1 MMDRK
6 QLKKY
11 KSNKRRI
18 AGIKK
23 TIDKLVEQL
32 GNVPVVPG
40 KVTKS
45 GDEFPYIEQ
54 HVKVVMEEPKEAT
67 RLKER
72 IREKRE
78 DLGRLEQE
86 NEEVEKYI
94 LQLPVGMKKE
104 IFEMVYLDGM
114 TQKEA
119 GDSLGYT
126 QSMVSKV
133 INADMKD
140 S

>member
-23 TIDKLVEQL
+23 TTDRLVEQL
-32 GNVPVVPG
+32 DNVPVVPG

-78 DLGRLEQE
+78 DLGKLEQE

-94 LQLPVGMKKE
+94 EQLPVGMKKE

-114 TQKEA
+114 TQEA
-119 GDSLGYT
+119 VADIVGY
-126 QSMVSKV
+126 SKGRVSQ
-133 INADMKD
+133 IISETIKD
-140 S
+140 

>member
-1 MMDRK
+1 MMDKK

-32 GNVPVVPG
+32 DNVPVVPG

-94 LQLPVGMKKE
+94 ERLPVGMKKE

-114 TQKEA
+114 TQEA
-119 GDSLGYT
+119 VADIVGY
-126 QSMVSKV
+126 SKGRVSQ
-133 INADMKD
+133 IISETIKD
-140 S
+140 

>member
-23 TIDKLVEQL
+23 TIDRLVEQL
-32 GNVPVVPG
+32 DNVPVVPG
-40 KVTKS
+40 KVMKS

-94 LQLPVGMKKE
+94 EQLPVGMKKE

-114 TQKEA
+114 TQEA
-119 GDSLGYT
+119 VADIVGY
-126 QSMVSKV
+126 SKGRVSQ
-133 INADMKD
+133 IISETIKD
-140 S
+140 

>member
-1 MMDRK
+1 MMDKK

-32 GNVPVVPG
+32 DNVPVVPG

-94 LQLPVGMKKE
+94 EQLPVGMKKE

-114 TQKEA
+114 TQEA
-119 GDSLGYT
+119 VADIVGY
-126 QSMVSKV
+126 SKGRVSQ
-133 INADMKD
+133 IISETIKD
-140 S
+140 

>member
-23 TIDKLVEQL
+23 TIDRLVEQL
-32 GNVPVVPG
+32 DNVPVLPG
-40 KVTKS
+40 KVKKS

-54 HVKVVMEEPKEAT
+54 HVKVVIEEPKEAT

-72 IREKRE
+72 IREKRQ

-94 LQLPVGMKKE
+94 EQLPVGMKKE

-114 TQKEA
+114 TQEA
-119 GDSLGYT
+119 VADIVGY
-126 QSMVSKV
+126 SKGRVSQ
-133 INADMKD
+133 IISETIKD
-140 S
+140 

>member
-1 MMDRK
+1 MDRK
-6 QLKKY
+6 KLKKY

-23 TIDKLVEQL
+23 TIDRLVEQL
-32 GNVPVVPG
+32 DNVPVVSG
-40 KVTKS
+40 KVMKS

-94 LQLPVGMKKE
+94 EQLPVGIKKE

-114 TQKEA
+114 TQEA
-119 GDSLGYT
+119 VADIVGY
-126 QSMVSKV
+126 SKGRVSQ
-133 INADMKD
+133 IISETIKD
-140 S
+140 

>member
-1 MMDRK
+1 MDRK

-32 GNVPVVPG
+32 DNVPVVPG

-78 DLGRLEQE
+78 DLDRLEQE
-86 NEEVEKYI
+86 NEEVERYI
-94 LQLPVGMKKE
+94 SQLPVGMKKE

-114 TQKEA
+114 TQEA
-119 GDSLGYT
+119 VADIVGY
-126 QSMVSKV
+126 SKGRVSQ
-133 INADMKD
+133 IISETIKD
-140 S
+140 

>member
-1 MMDRK
+1 MMDKK

-32 GNVPVVPG
+32 DNVPVVPG

-86 NEEVEKYI
+86 NEEVEKDDVDTI
-94 LQLPVGMKKE
+94 LKT
-104 IFEMVYLDGM
+104 DGYEEVIV
-114 TQKEA
+114 EA
-119 GDSLGYT
+119 
-126 QSMVSKV
+126 
-133 INADMKD
+133 
-140 S
+140 

>member
-1 MMDRK
+1 MDRK

-18 AGIKK
+18 AGTKK
-23 TIDKLVEQL
+23 TIVRLVEQL
-32 GNVPVVPG
+32 DNVPVVPG

-54 HVKVVMEEPKEAT
+54 HVQVVMEEPKEAT

-72 IREKRE
+72 IREKRQ
-78 DLGRLEQE
+78 DLSRLEQE

-94 LQLPVGMKKE
+94 EQLPVGMKKE

-114 TQKEA
+114 TQEA
-119 GDSLGYT
+119 VADIVGY
-126 QSMVSKV
+126 SKGRVSQ
-133 INADMKD
+133 IISETIKD
-140 S
+140 

>member
-23 TIDKLVEQL
+23 TIDRLVEQL
-32 GNVPVVPG
+32 DNVPVVPG

-94 LQLPVGMKKE
+94 EQLPVGMKKE
-104 IFEMVYLDGM
+104 IYEMVYLDGM
-114 TQKEA
+114 TQEA
-119 GDSLGYT
+119 VADIVGY
-126 QSMVSKV
+126 SKGRVSQ
-133 INADMKD
+133 IITEAIKD
-140 S
+140 

>member
-23 TIDKLVEQL
+23 TIDRLVEQL
-32 GNVPVVPG
+32 DNVPVVPG

-54 HVKVVMEEPKEAT
+54 HVKVVIEEPKEVT

-72 IREKRE
+72 IREKRQ

-94 LQLPVGMKKE
+94 EQLPVGMKKE

-114 TQKEA
+114 TQEA
-119 GDSLGYT
+119 VADIVGY
-126 QSMVSKV
+126 SKGRVSQ
-133 INADMKD
+133 IISETIKD
-140 S
+140 

>member
-1 MMDRK
+1 MDRK
-6 QLKKY
+6 KLKKQ

-23 TIDKLVEQL
+23 TIDRLVEQL
-32 GNVPVVPG
+32 DNVPVVPG

-72 IREKRE
+72 IREKRK

-94 LQLPVGMKKE
+94 EQLPVGMKKE

-114 TQKEA
+114 TQEA
-119 GDSLGYT
+119 VADTVGY
-126 QSMVSKV
+126 SKGRVSQ
-133 INADMKD
+133 IISETIKD
-140 S
+140 

>member
-32 GNVPVVPG
+32 DNVPVVPG
-40 KVTKS
+40 NVTKS

-78 DLGRLEQE
+78 DLDRLEQE
-86 NEEVEKYI
+86 NEEVERYI
-94 LQLPVGMKKE
+94 SQLPVGMKKE
-104 IFEMVYLDGM
+104 IFEMVYLDGI
-114 TQKEA
+114 TQEA
-119 GDSLGYT
+119 VADIVGY
-126 QSMVSKV
+126 SKGRVSQ
-133 INADMKD
+133 IISETIKD
-140 S
+140 

>member
-32 GNVPVVPG
+32 DNVPVVPG
-40 KVTKS
+40 NVTKS

-78 DLGRLEQE
+78 DLDRLEQE
-86 NEEVEKYI
+86 NEEVERYI
-94 LQLPVGMKKE
+94 SQLPVGMKKE

-114 TQKEA
+114 TQEA
-119 GDSLGYT
+119 VADIVGY
-126 QSMVSKV
+126 SKGRVSQ
-133 INADMKD
+133 IISETIKD
-140 S
+140 

>member
-1 MMDRK
+1 MDRK
-6 QLKKY
+6 KLKKY

-32 GNVPVVPG
+32 DNVPVVPG

-94 LQLPVGMKKE
+94 EQLPVGMKKE

-114 TQKEA
+114 TQEA
-119 GDSLGYT
+119 VADIVGY
-126 QSMVSKV
+126 SKGRVSQ
-133 INADMKD
+133 IITETIKD
-140 S
+140 

>member
-1 MMDRK
+1 MDRK
-6 QLKKY
+6 KLKKY

-23 TIDKLVEQL
+23 TIDRLVEQL
-32 GNVPVVPG
+32 DNVPVVPG

-72 IREKRE
+72 IRENRK

-94 LQLPVGMKKE
+94 EQLPVGMKKE

-114 TQKEA
+114 TQEA
-119 GDSLGYT
+119 VADTVGY
-126 QSMVSKV
+126 SKGRVSQ
-133 INADMKD
+133 IISETIKD
-140 S
+140 

>member
-32 GNVPVVPG
+32 DNVPVVPG

-94 LQLPVGMKKE
+94 EQLPVGIKKE

-114 TQKEA
+114 TQEA
-119 GDSLGYT
+119 VADTVGY
-126 QSMVSKV
+126 SKGRVSQ
-133 INADMKD
+133 IISETIKD
-140 S
+140 

>member
-1 MMDRK
+1 MDRK

-23 TIDKLVEQL
+23 TIDRLVEQL
-32 GNVPVVPG
+32 DNVPVVSG
-40 KVTKS
+40 KVMKS

-78 DLGRLEQE
+78 DLGRLGQE

-94 LQLPVGMKKE
+94 SQLPVGMKKE

-114 TQKEA
+114 TQEA
-119 GDSLGYT
+119 VADIVGY
-126 QSMVSKV
+126 SKGRVSQ
-133 INADMKD
+133 IISETIKD
-140 S
+140 

>member
-1 MMDRK
+1 MDRK

-23 TIDKLVEQL
+23 TIDRLVEQL
-32 GNVPVVPG
+32 DNVPVVPG
-40 KVTKS
+40 KVKKS

-54 HVKVVMEEPKEAT
+54 HVKVVIEEPKEAT

-72 IREKRE
+72 IREKRQ

-94 LQLPVGMKKE
+94 EQLPVGMKKE

-114 TQKEA
+114 TQEA
-119 GDSLGYT
+119 VADIVGY
-126 QSMVSKV
+126 SKGRVSQ
-133 INADMKD
+133 IISETIKD
-140 S
+140 

>member
-23 TIDKLVEQL
+23 TIDRLVEQL
-32 GNVPVVPG
+32 DNVPVVPG

-45 GDEFPYIEQ
+45 GDEFPYIAQ
-54 HVKVVMEEPKEAT
+54 HVKVVIEEPKEAT

-72 IREKRE
+72 IREKRQ

-94 LQLPVGMKKE
+94 EQLPVGMKKE

-114 TQKEA
+114 TQEA
-119 GDSLGYT
+119 VADIVGY
-126 QSMVSKV
+126 SKGRVSQ
-133 INADMKD
+133 IITETIKD
-140 S
+140 

>member
-18 AGIKK
+18 AGLKK

-32 GNVPVVPG
+32 DNVPVVPG
-40 KVTKS
+40 KVMKS

-86 NEEVEKYI
+86 NEEVEKDI
-94 LQLPVGMKKE
+94 EQLPVGMKKE

-114 TQKEA
+114 TQEA
-119 GDSLGYT
+119 VADIVGY
-126 QSMVSKV
+126 SKGRVSQ
-133 INADMKD
+133 IISETIKD
-140 S
+140 

>member
-1 MMDRK
+1 MDRK

-23 TIDKLVEQL
+23 TIDRLVEQL
-32 GNVPVVPG
+32 DNVPVVPG

-72 IREKRE
+72 IREKQQ
-78 DLGRLEQE
+78 DLSRLEQE
-86 NEEVEKYI
+86 NEEVETYI
-94 LQLPVGMKKE
+94 SQLPVGMKKE

-114 TQKEA
+114 TQEA
-119 GDSLGYT
+119 VADIVGY
-126 QSMVSKV
+126 SKGRVSQ
-133 INADMKD
+133 IISETIKD
-140 S
+140 

>member
-6 QLKKY
+6 ELKKY

-18 AGIKK
+18 AEIKK

-32 GNVPVVPG
+32 DNVPVVPG
-40 KVTKS
+40 NVTKS

-78 DLGRLEQE
+78 DLDRLEQE
-86 NEEVEKYI
+86 NEEVERYI
-94 LQLPVGMKKE
+94 SQLPVGMKKE

-114 TQKEA
+114 TQEA
-119 GDSLGYT
+119 VADIVGY
-126 QSMVSKV
+126 SKGRVSQ
-133 INADMKD
+133 IISETIKD
-140 S
+140 

>member
-23 TIDKLVEQL
+23 TIDRLVEQL
-32 GNVPVVPG
+32 DNVPVVPG

-72 IREKRE
+72 KRQ

-94 LQLPVGMKKE
+94 SQLPVGMKKE

-119 GDSLGYT
+119 GESLGYT
-126 QSMVSKV
+126 QARVSQV
-133 INADMKD
+133 IKD
-140 S
+140 L

>member
-32 GNVPVVPG
+32 DNVPVVPG

-45 GDEFPYIEQ
+45 GDEFPYIER
-54 HVKVVMEEPKEAT
+54 HIKVIMEEPKEAT
-67 RLKER
+67 RFKER

-86 NEEVEKYI
+86 TEEVEKYI
-94 LQLPVGMKKE
+94 EQLPVGMKKE

-114 TQKEA
+114 TQEA
-119 GDSLGYT
+119 VAVIVGY
-126 QSMVSKV
+126 SKGRVSQ
-133 INADMKD
+133 IISETIKD
-140 S
+140 

>member
-23 TIDKLVEQL
+23 TIDRLVEQL
-32 GNVPVVPG
+32 DNVPVVPG
-40 KVTKS
+40 KVKKS

-54 HVKVVMEEPKEAT
+54 HVKVVIEEPKEAT

-72 IREKRE
+72 IREKRQ

-94 LQLPVGMKKE
+94 EQLPVGMKKE

-114 TQKEA
+114 TQEA
-119 GDSLGYT
+119 VADIVGY
-126 QSMVSKV
+126 SKGRVSQ
-133 INADMKD
+133 IISETIKD
-140 S
+140 

>member
-1 MMDRK
+1 MDRK

-11 KSNKRRI
+11 KSNKRRM

-23 TIDKLVEQL
+23 TIDRLVERL
-32 GNVPVVPG
+32 DNVPVVPG

-72 IREKRE
+72 IMKKRQ
-78 DLGRLEQE
+78 DLSRLEQE

-94 LQLPVGMKKE
+94 EQLPVGMKKE

-114 TQKEA
+114 TQEA
-119 GDSLGYT
+119 VADTVGY
-126 QSMVSKV
+126 SKGRVSQ
-133 INADMKD
+133 IISETIKD
-140 S
+140 

>member
-23 TIDKLVEQL
+23 TIDRLVEQL
-32 GNVPVVPG
+32 DNVPVVPG
-40 KVTKS
+40 KVKKS

-86 NEEVEKYI
+86 NEEVERYI
-94 LQLPVGMKKE
+94 SQLPVGMKKE

-114 TQKEA
+114 TQEA
-119 GDSLGYT
+119 VADIVGY
-126 QSMVSKV
+126 SKGRVSQ
-133 INADMKD
+133 IISETIKD
-140 S
+140 

>member
-1 MMDRK
+1 MDRK

-23 TIDKLVEQL
+23 TIDRLVEQL
-32 GNVPVVPG
+32 DNVPVVPG

-72 IREKRE
+72 IREKQQ
-78 DLGRLEQE
+78 DLSRLEQE
-86 NEEVEKYI
+86 NEEVERYI
-94 LQLPVGMKKE
+94 SQLPVGMKKE

-114 TQKEA
+114 TQEA
-119 GDSLGYT
+119 VADIVGY
-126 QSMVSKV
+126 SKGRVSQ
-133 INADMKD
+133 IITETIKD
-140 S
+140 

>member
-23 TIDKLVEQL
+23 TIDRLVEQL
-32 GNVPVVPG
+32 DNVPVVPG

-54 HVKVVMEEPKEAT
+54 HVKVVIEEPKEAT

-72 IREKRE
+72 IREKRQ

-94 LQLPVGMKKE
+94 EQLPVGMKKE
-104 IFEMVYLDGM
+104 IFEMAYLDGM
-114 TQKEA
+114 TQEA
-119 GDSLGYT
+119 VADIVGY
-126 QSMVSKV
+126 SKGRVSQ
-133 INADMKD
+133 IISETIKD
-140 S
+140 

>member
-32 GNVPVVPG
+32 DNVPVVPG
-40 KVTKS
+40 NVTKS

-78 DLGRLEQE
+78 DLDRLEQE
-86 NEEVEKYI
+86 NEEVERYI
-94 LQLPVGMKKE
+94 SQLPVGMKKE

-114 TQKEA
+114 TQEA
-119 GDSLGYT
+119 VADIVGY
-126 QSMVSKV
+126 SKGRVSQ
-133 INADMKD
+133 IMSETIKD
-140 S
+140 

>member
-1 MMDRK
+1 MDRK
-6 QLKKY
+6 KLKKY

-32 GNVPVVPG
+32 DNVPVVPG

-78 DLGRLEQE
+78 DLSRLEQE
-86 NEEVEKYI
+86 NEEVEEYI
-94 LQLPVGMKKE
+94 SQLPVGMKKE

-114 TQKEA
+114 TQEA
-119 GDSLGYT
+119 VADIVGY
-126 QSMVSKV
+126 SKGRVSQIISETV
-133 INADMKD
+133 KD
-140 S
+140 

>member
-1 MMDRK
+1 MMDKK

-23 TIDKLVEQL
+23 TIDKLEEQL
-32 GNVPVVPG
+32 DNVPVVPG

-94 LQLPVGMKKE
+94 EQLPVGMKKE

-114 TQKEA
+114 TQEA
-119 GDSLGYT
+119 VADIVGY
-126 QSMVSKV
+126 SKGRVSQ
-133 INADMKD
+133 IISETIKD
-140 S
+140 

>member
-1 MMDRK
+1 MDRK

-23 TIDKLVEQL
+23 TINRLVEQL
-32 GNVPVVPG
+32 DNVPVVPG

-72 IREKRE
+72 IREKQQ
-78 DLGRLEQE
+78 DLSRLEQE
-86 NEEVEKYI
+86 NEEVERYI
-94 LQLPVGMKKE
+94 SQLPVGMKKE

-114 TQKEA
+114 TQEA
-119 GDSLGYT
+119 VADIVGY
-126 QSMVSKV
+126 SKGRVSQ
-133 INADMKD
+133 IISETIKD
-140 S
+140 